1 MIRYNLVKGR
11 REDIQALAGQMKTYA
26 YNTDSIRRKLR
37 WKIRCD
43 DQIDR
48 RLNQISDRI
57 EKNGRDLEHFGE
69 KLQSIVYLYEQSEKR
84 ILGQAES
91 DSFSLDIGGLIG
103 GLVGKLGIAGP
114 MSSMLV
120 SWISGDAP
128 GDLSDLLLDVGDFA
142 VGTGNKIIKGIKKLS
157 KEEWTTAAEWFGFC
171 ATNYTKD
178 GNFIERFGANLKK
191 EASESF
197 EYMGDT
203 GWSKALGIAGA
214 VLNVAQTIKNNCD
227 EYEKEEISE
236 GRVALET
243 VGELAADWAI
253 GVGMTAVAATLLPVG
268 APAVAVGAAAAV
280 ATWALDQ
287 ASELCFGK
295 SASEA
300 ISDGIIDFGENVV
313 QGIQSGKSVPEAVI
327 DGVIDSGG
335 KFVQGIQSGGE
346 KVVQGMA
353 DWWGNLWNS

>member
-11 REDIQALAGQMKTYA
+11 REDIQGLAGQMKNYA
-26 YNTDSIRRKLR
+26 HDTDNIRRKLR
-37 WKIRCD
+37 GKISSY
-43 DQIDR
+43 DQIGR

-57 EKNGRDLEHFGE
+57 EKNGRDLEQFGE
-69 KLQSIVYLYEQSEKR
+69 KLKNIVHLYEQSEKR
-84 ILGQAES
+84 ILGQAVS
-91 DSFSLDIGGLIG
+91 DSGITEPDEKGFSLDIG
-103 GLVGKLGIAGP
+103 
-114 MSSMLV
+114 V
-120 SWISGDAP
+120 SI
-128 GDLSDLLLDVGDFA
+128 GDFA
-142 VGTGNKIIKGIKKLS
+142 VKFSFAGSMESMVAPWWMSVLDSSTLLSLAGDVGKDLGNPVLKRLGGLGTVLS
-157 KEEWTTAAEWFGFC
+157 
-171 ATNYTKD
+171 
-178 GNFIERFGANLKK
+178 
-191 EASESF
+191 
-197 EYMGDT
+197 
-203 GWSKALGIAGA
+203 
-214 VLNVAQTIKNNCD
+214 VAQTIKNNCD

-268 APAVAVGAAAAV
+268 APAVAVGAVAAV

-287 ASELCFGK
+287 ASDLCFGK

-353 DWWGNLWNS
+353 DWWGNLRNS